1 MNSWKFEAENSWFT
15 RVGWGFLYIVKE
27 KNAFNLRYYIEEILR
42 WREMYIRKDIEW
54 QEKEEYLYE

>member
-1 MNSWKFEAENSWFT
+1 MNSWNFEAENSWFT
-15 RVGWGFLYIVKE
+15 RVGWSFLYIVKE
-27 KNAFNLRYYIEEILR
+27 KNAFNLRYYIEVILR